1 MTKHCGWPGGCWFN
15 TVDLSF
21 SMNQTVYS
29 AARSSLVLSWV
40 AWVDREPH
48 VPAPSLVPFLFQW
61 APVESSL
68 LLSVTSPQP
77 TFHWRRRQLAPFG
90 LLCYDLAEGG
100 NEMSPFLWKTQCL
113 PSKETHS
120 TEGWG
125 EMKHYKQRKKK
136 GRRVLSQFVDAKWN
150 YFDRFNSPTLKDPEF
165 LISDLKTRSFTH
177 DLTNYTIH
185 NALRLIRHLL
195 TPCQNSSQALFWVG
209 IFKLLSFLGYPLF
222 WCILYWQYFSQ
233 SWKLS
238 SAESMLL

>member
-1 MTKHCGWPGGCWFN
+1 MGGQGAPCTCSQSCPLSFPVSTGGVFTSSQCHQPPAYLSLKKKATGSLWSPLLWPGRGWQWNVTFSLENPVPSEQGDTFN
-15 TVDLSF
+15 
-21 SMNQTVYS
+21 
-29 AARSSLVLSWV
+29 
-40 AWVDREPH
+40 
-48 VPAPSLVPFLFQW
+48 
-61 APVESSL
+61 
-68 LLSVTSPQP
+68 
-77 TFHWRRRQLAPFG
+77 WRLG
-90 LLCYDLAEGG
+90 WD
-100 NEMSPFLWKTQCL
+100 
-113 PSKETHS
+113 ETLQA
-120 TEGWG
+120 
-125 EMKHYKQRKKK
+125 KKKK

-150 YFDRFNSPTLKDPEF
+150 YFDRFSSPTLKDPEF